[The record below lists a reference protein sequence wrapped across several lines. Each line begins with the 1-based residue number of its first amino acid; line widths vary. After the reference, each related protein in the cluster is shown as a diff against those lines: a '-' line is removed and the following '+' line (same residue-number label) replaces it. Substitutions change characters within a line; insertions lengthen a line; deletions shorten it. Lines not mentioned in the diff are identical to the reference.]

1 MEYVIYFIL
10 TFLLVYMI
18 SYFFIVRKAGKK
30 IQKKVPI
37 EVEYLIKK
45 YNIDLK
51 KVNYREFINTI
62 SITGSIIIAITVLII
77 FNIENLLLQLVVSFV
92 VMIPLILIGFKLI
105 GEYYKKKGMIKDENK
120 RNRK

>member
-18 SYFFIVRKAGKK
+18 FYFFIVRKAGKK
-30 IQKKVPI
+30 IQKKVPV
-37 EVEYLIKK
+37 EVEYLITK

-51 KVNYREFINTI
+51 KVDYRNFLNTI
-62 SITGSIIIAITVLII
+62 SVTGSIIMAITVLII
-77 FNIENLLLQLVVSFV
+77 FNIENLLLQLVVAFV
-92 VMIPLILIGFKLI
+92 VMIPLILIGFQFI
-105 GEYYKKKGMIKDENK
+105 GKYYKKKGMINDENK

>member
-10 TFLLVYMI
+10 TFLFVYMI
-18 SYFFIVRKAGKK
+18 SYFFVVRKAGKK
-30 IQKKVPI
+30 TQKKIPV

-51 KVNYREFINTI
+51 KVDYRSFINTI
-62 SITGSIIIAITVLII
+62 SITGSIIMALTVLII
-77 FNIENLLLQLVVSFV
+77 FNIENILLQLLVAFV
-92 VMIPLILIGFKLI
+92 VMIPLILIGFKLV
-105 GEYYKKKGMIKDENK
+105 GEFYKKKGLMKDENK